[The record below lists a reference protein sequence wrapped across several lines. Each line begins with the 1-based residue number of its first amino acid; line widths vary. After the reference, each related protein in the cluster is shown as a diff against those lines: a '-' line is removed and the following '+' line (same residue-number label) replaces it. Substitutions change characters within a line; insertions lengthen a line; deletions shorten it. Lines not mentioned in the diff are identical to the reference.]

1 LVVVRQSIFFYR
13 RTNEVLMVGQ
23 WVLTCSFFFGVAF
36 TRLRIRLYLVQAHG
50 VVCQAFCVL
59 KQKVIVFLVRTYNL
73 K

>member
-1 LVVVRQSIFFYR
+1 LIVVRQSIFFIG

-23 WVLTCSFFFGVAF
+23 RVLTCSFFFRVAF
-36 TRLRIRLYLVQAHG
+36 THLRISLYLVQAHG
-50 VVCQAFCVL
+50 IVCQAFCVL

>member
-1 LVVVRQSIFFYR
+1 
-13 RTNEVLMVGQ
+13 MVGQ
-23 WVLTCSFFFGVAF
+23 WVLTCSFFFRVVL
-36 TRLRIRLYLVQAHG
+36 TRVRISPYVVQAHG

>member
-1 LVVVRQSIFFYR
+1 VRQSIFFIG
-13 RTNEVLMVGQ
+13 RTNEALMVGQ
-23 WVLTCSFFFGVAF
+23 WGLSRSFFFGVVF
-36 TRLRIRLYLVQAHG
+36 THLRIRPYVVQAHG

>member
-1 LVVVRQSIFFYR
+1 
-13 RTNEVLMVGQ
+13 MVGQ
-23 WVLTCSFFFGVAF
+23 RVLTCSFFFRVAF